1 MASEAT
7 VGGILSELAALVG
20 DAARDVA
27 LYVLVIGGLAAVGVV
42 LGLTETATMAF
53 SFGFQVN
60 ATDGAVKS
68 LFDLVSAVVGVYGG
82 YWLLTRLL
90 AARGRYDGRG
100 RFWAYFGLV
109 ILSFLGIGL
118 GLLFVVVPGL
128 ILLVRWSAAS
138 GYLIGPGQS
147 VMEALASVPP
157 SWRSASPC
165 TAPSTKAERHW
176 RKSSP
181 EPTA

>member
-90 AARGRYDGRG
+90 AARGRYDGSG
-100 RFWAYFGLV
+100 RYWAYFGLV